1 MSRYRFVFSWRW
13 IRLHVLIWLVLIPA
27 FIGLGMWQRSRYHE
41 RKAENAVIKV
51 AMNAPPVPIENA
63 DAVGAP
69 VAKKD
74 RWKQLTLVGTFDTA
88 HQFLARNH
96 QENGNPGFWVITPMT
111 LADGTSVLVNRGWI
125 PTVGSDEQQSPPIPA
140 PPAGTVTVTGRLQ
153 QSETKGNTGI
163 RDVTS
168 GLPAGQISLINT
180 GALALKTGLQLR
192 GGYAEVIS
200 SKPADSASVTPV
212 DAPSLDEGPYLSYWF
227 QWWLFCVIA
236 VGGWVTIIRREA
248 QHRDREAAEAAEEDE
263 YEDDESESED
273 ETEDEPAENE
283 RAENDRAEDTRAED
297 GAAAGE
303 NEEAGADT
311 APASA
316 TAPAP

>member
-1 MSRYRFVFSWRW
+1 VSRYRFVFSWRW
-13 IRLHVLIWLVLIPA
+13 IRLHVLIWLILIPS

-41 RKAENAVIKV
+41 RTAENAVIRT
-51 AMNAPPVPIENA
+51 AMNAPPVPIEGT
-63 DAVGAP
+63 DAVGAAVP
-69 VAKKD
+69 QKA

-96 QENGNPGFWVITPMT
+96 QENGNPGFYVVTPLT
-111 LADGTSVLVNRGWI
+111 LGDGTAVLVNRGWI
-125 PTVGSDEQQSPPIPA
+125 PTVDSDEQQSPVIPA
-140 PPAGTVTVTGRLQ
+140 PPAGTVTITGRLQ

-180 GALALKTGLQLR
+180 DALALKTGLQLR
-192 GGYAEVIS
+192 GGYTEVIT
-200 SKPADSASVTPV
+200 SKPADSATNSSGVQITPV

-236 VGGWVTIIRREA
+236 AGGWVTIIRREA

-263 YEDDESESED
+263 ED
-273 ETEDEPAENE
+273 EEEGNEEDEEAEGAETPA
-283 RAENDRAEDTRAED
+283 
-297 GAAAGE
+297 
-303 NEEAGADT
+303 
-311 APASA
+311 ASA
-316 TAPAP
+316 SAPAP

>member
-13 IRLHVLIWLVLIPA
+13 IRLHVLIWLILIPA
-27 FIGLGMWQRSRYHE
+27 FIGLGMWQRGRYHE
-41 RKAENAVIKV
+41 RKAENAVIKT
-51 AMNAPPVPIENA
+51 AMNAPPVPIEGA
-63 DAVGAP
+63 DAVGAAVP
-69 VAKKD
+69 QKD

-111 LADGTSVLVNRGWI
+111 LGDGTSVLVNRGWI
-125 PTVGSDEQQSPPIPA
+125 PTASSDQQQSPAIPA

-163 RDVTS
+163 RDVTA
-168 GLPAGQISLINT
+168 GLPTGQISLINT
-180 GALALKTGLQLR
+180 ASLAAKTGLQLR

-200 SKPADSASVTPV
+200 SKPADSSEITLV

-236 VGGWVTIIRREA
+236 IGGWVTIIRREA

-263 YEDDESESED
+263 YDDEDYEDVEDDAAEHGDAEHGDAEHSEAEGEDAAKSED
-273 ETEDEPAENE
+273 
-283 RAENDRAEDTRAED
+283 
-297 GAAAGE
+297 AAA
-303 NEEAGADT
+303 APT
-311 APASA
+311 A
-316 TAPAP
+316 APAP